1 MRSLRDTGTVLAPAA
16 LVQVTQRPVVNDGRV
31 LVIGMGIGSEC
42 PERSA
47 QKKGVLPKVVPGGKH
62 LRSANTPWISEHN
75 RRSGNR
81 QGLFSSFLS
90 RPTAAARALERPAAP
105 VDLNV
110 TEGLMERC
118 ANARARVREVAGPD
132 GGCLMFFLPIYYST
146 AAPRG

>member
-1 MRSLRDTGTVLAPAA
+1 MGDCRVLANGAVIPNER
-16 LVQVTQRPVVNDGRV
+16 RP
-31 LVIGMGIGSEC
+31 
-42 PERSA
+42 RSA

-90 RPTAAARALERPAAP
+90 RPTAGARALERPAAP

-110 TEGLMERC
+110 TEGLMETC
-118 ANARARVREVAGPD
+118 ANARARVRGVAGPD

-146 AAPRG
+146 AAPWG